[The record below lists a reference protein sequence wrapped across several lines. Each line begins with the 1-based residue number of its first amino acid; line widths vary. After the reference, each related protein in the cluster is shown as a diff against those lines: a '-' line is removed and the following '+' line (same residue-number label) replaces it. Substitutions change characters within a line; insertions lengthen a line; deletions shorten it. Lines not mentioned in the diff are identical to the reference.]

1 MPDPF
6 TIGVVTR
13 REALAALLVSPLSSV
28 RTLRLSSI
36 ALAKEDAQTNDLTA
50 LTIAEASRRLAA
62 RSITPVQLANAYL
75 SRIGELNKD
84 LNAFITVT
92 ADLARR
98 EAKALD
104 DDPTGPMWGI
114 PIAHKDL
121 FETRGVRTTAG
132 SMLYDDYVPEEN
144 AAIVQQ
150 LERAGAVL
158 LGKTNTHELGGGVT
172 TINPFYGT
180 TRNPVDRTRIPGGSS
195 GGSAAAVVAHLCA
208 AATGSDTG
216 GSVRVPAAL
225 CGCVGF
231 KPTFGKY
238 STRGLI
244 AASPTFD
251 HVGFLA
257 RTVEDMQ
264 LVTGLVPAEK
274 SFPLQRIAVAR
285 NYFFDDLD
293 PAVTAAMKS
302 IVPDKFPTID
312 FPIDAKT
319 MARVFDPVFSFEMW
333 GRFGAD
339 WRTNPGSF
347 SKDLA
352 GFFSTPRPSIAQFEE
367 GLAALKEYQA
377 AVDKLFDSVDI
388 IITPA
393 VPVVAPPIGGPIDG
407 MRILRNTWPLNAA
420 GTPAIS
426 VPLKTAGL
434 PVGVQLIAGRG
445 EDDKLLQFART
456 FGAG

>member
-1 MPDPF
+1 MVAF
-6 TIGVVTR
+6 
-13 REALAALLVSPLSSV
+13 LAAPLASV
-28 RTLRLSSI
+28 RTLR
-36 ALAKEDAQTNDLTA
+36 AQTNDLTA

-75 SRIGELNKD
+75 SRISELNKD

-104 DDPTGPMWGI
+104 DDRTGPMWGI

-251 HVGFLA
+251 HVGFLT
-257 RTVEDMQ
+257 RTVED
-264 LVTGLVPAEK
+264 
-274 SFPLQRIAVAR
+274 LQVVFSAVQPGTRDPGPGTPRIAVAR
-285 NYFFDDLD
+285 RYFFDDLD

-302 IVPDKFPTID
+302 IGPDKLPTID

-347 SKDLA
+347 SKDMA
-352 GFFSTPRPSIAQFEE
+352 GFFSTPRPSIAQYEE

-388 IITPA
+388 VITPT
-393 VPVVAPPIGGPIDG
+393 VPLVAPPIGGPIDG
-407 MRILRNTWPLNAA
+407 MKILRNTWPLNAA
-420 GTPAIS
+420 GTPALS
-426 VPLKTAGL
+426 VPIQTTGL
-434 PVGVQLIAGRG
+434 PVGVQLIARRG
-445 EDDKLLQFART
+445 EDDKLLQFGRQ
-456 FGAG
+456 FVGP